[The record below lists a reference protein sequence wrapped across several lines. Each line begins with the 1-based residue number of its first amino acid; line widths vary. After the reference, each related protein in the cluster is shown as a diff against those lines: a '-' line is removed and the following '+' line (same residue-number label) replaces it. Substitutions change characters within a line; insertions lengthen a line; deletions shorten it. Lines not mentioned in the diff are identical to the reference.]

1 MYPAQCYQCN
11 ARYRD
16 PWQIHKAKY
25 EHQDTKISTQP
36 WSLGLNIACR
46 LDIYAFVAPAQFRA
60 PSTTHL
66 ISLTHGKHQQLHG
79 RVTNNSRRRKAP
91 DSQLKSVHALMNA
104 MKYFL
109 GCPIKISY
117 HPRQCAEHYTII
129 HTNHALFSRHIYIYI
144 ACCRSL
150 IADPSEIPVIAL
162 SVKHNMLNSFQTIL
176 NALVERNSCDTGCY
190 LTHTEKAP
198 H

>member
-129 HTNHALFSRHIYIYI
+129 HTNHALFSRHIYIY
-144 ACCRSL
+144 RL
-150 IADPSEIPVIAL
+150 L
-162 SVKHNMLNSFQTIL
+162 SITNRRPKRDTSHSTFRQ
-176 NALVERNSCDTGCY
+176 AQHVEQLSDNPKRTCGT
-190 LTHTEKAP
+190 K
-198 H
+198 